1 MAKEHE
7 KMEETPLTPSD
18 FVIKVTEKFLAREGV
33 FSEFRNVEDYVP
45 EEAYQLSQSRFLFY
59 VVQLDYAMRGR
70 VLYEGARDLFDRN
83 PRFFTPQHILNL
95 DDTELMNILKTSMKP
110 RYPNE
115 AVVRYKQN
123 SRKLKD
129 KYEEDPMLIF
139 TKSSSASQTLNR
151 IYEFRGM
158 GPKIGNLFFR
168 SMTSFFEL
176 KYDDLDTVLPPVDI
190 HDVRVAYLLGFVE
203 GKDMTDKNIQ
213 EVKVLWNR
221 ACRAAGINW
230 ITFDRALWLL
240 GSEGKPKTKEDILDL
255 IK

>member
-1 MAKEHE
+1 
-7 KMEETPLTPSD
+7 MEEMPLTPPE
-18 FVIKVTEKFLAREGV
+18 FVRRVTDRFLAREGI
-33 FSEFRNVEDYVP
+33 FSESRNVEDYVP
-45 EEAYQLSQSRFLFY
+45 KETDQLSQSLFLFY
-59 VVQLDYAMRGR
+59 VVQLDYAVRGR
-70 VLYEGARDLFDRN
+70 ILYEGARNLFDEN
-83 PRFFTPQHILNL
+83 PKFFTPQYILNL
-95 DDTELMNILKTSMKP
+95 DNKELMNILRSSLRP

-115 AVVRYKQN
+115 AVIRYKQN
-123 SRKLKD
+123 SRRLED
-129 KYEEDPMLIF
+129 RYEGNPVLIF
-139 TKSSSASQTLNR
+139 TKSPYASQTLER

-240 GSEGKPKTKEDILDL
+240 GSEGKPKTKEDILDS